1 MTKIDTEK
9 ISRVKKSKTNWWNK
23 PEEVGGKGDASQES
37 QQGRGVEHQGTAA
50 VTIAAVSSMET
61 DLTTS
66 SHMVVVWVF
75 ERGGTFELFEPVE

>member
-9 ISRVKKSKTNWWNK
+9 ISWVKKPNINK
-23 PEEVGGKGDASQES
+23 PEEVGCKRDASQEG
-37 QQGRGVEHQGTAA
+37 QQGGGVEHQGTAT

-61 DLTTS
+61 DLSTS
-66 SHMVVVWVF
+66 SRKVVVWVF